1 MRVRIRRSRSQG
13 GCLALAVVA
22 LIGIQAHRAQANST
36 GKTGYS
42 GKLGFSCT
50 PTCHIGGV
58 APAVSFEGPG
68 QVAAGA
74 VATFRF
80 VVQSQQPASQIAAG
94 LDVAASAG
102 KLGTVS
108 GQGEQLLGGEITH
121 TTPKDNDANGVA
133 SWEFTWQ
140 APAQSGTATL
150 FGAGNSVNL
159 NSSSFGD
166 AAAATTL
173 QVVVGDVST
182 PTPTDTPTE
191 LPTEAP
197 TPTPTTTVTPAVGGC
212 VGDCDGNG
220 EVTVNEIIS
229 GVNIALGNVD
239 VSLCPR
245 VDANHDGEV
254 TVNELL
260 QAVNAA
266 LNGCPPPGG
275 Q

>member
-1 MRVRIRRSRSQG
+1 MQPEICDSRSIQRAW
-13 GCLALAVVA
+13 LALAVVA

-58 APAVSFEGPG
+58 PPAVSFEGPD

-121 TTPKDNDANGVA
+121 TQPKNNDTNGTT
-133 SWEFTWQ
+133 SWDFTWQ
-140 APAQSGTATL
+140 VPTQGGMATL
-150 FGAGNSVNL
+150 FGAGISVNL
-159 NSSSFGD
+159 NDSSFGD
-166 AAAATTL
+166 ASAT
-173 QVVVGDVST
+173 
-182 PTPTDTPTE
+182 
-191 LPTEAP
+191 
-197 TPTPTTTVTPAVGGC
+197 AV
-212 VGDCDGNG
+212 
-220 EVTVNEIIS
+220 
-229 GVNIALGNVD
+229 
-239 VSLCPR
+239 
-245 VDANHDGEV
+245 
-254 TVNELL
+254 
-260 QAVNAA
+260 
-266 LNGCPPPGG
+266 
-275 Q
+275 